1 MSPISL
7 CFFYSFR
14 VLPYAGPSNKCTILL
29 FLSTELVLKLQS
41 LVPIPLKTIPINV
54 GLEFVLASLTAS
66 VIGLVIN
73 SFLLL
78 D

>member
-1 MSPISL
+1 
-7 CFFYSFR
+7 
-14 VLPYAGPSNKCTILL
+14 
-29 FLSTELVLKLQS
+29 LQS

-54 GLEFVLASLTAS
+54 GLEFVLALLTAS